1 MIHIPDNQVEAAGR
15 EVLGPSHSP
24 ERRISLSSHDGHNGA
39 RSAEH
44 VHLGAA
50 VAELRA
56 LHGLS
61 QAEVADR
68 AEIRRSHLAAI
79 ERGEVDPT
87 FVTLVRIVRAI
98 PAPLAELF
106 ELFER
111 RRDAA
116 AES

>member
-1 MIHIPDNQVEAAGR
+1 MIHIPDKQAESARRDDSATHPTEAK
-15 EVLGPSHSP
+15 VP
-24 ERRISLSSHDGHNGA
+24 LSSHDAPNDA
-39 RSAEH
+39 RSPEH
-44 VHLGAA
+44 RHLGAA
-50 VAELRA
+50 VAELRE

-68 AEIRRSHLAAI
+68 AQLKRSHLAAI

-98 PAPLAELF
+98 PAPLAQLF

-116 AES
+116 DE

>member
-1 MIHIPDNQVEAAGR
+1 
-15 EVLGPSHSP
+15 
-24 ERRISLSSHDGHNGA
+24 LSSHDGRNGA
-39 RSAEH
+39 RSPEH
-44 VHLGAA
+44 RHLGAA
-50 VAELRA
+50 VAELRE
-56 LHGLS
+56 LRGLT

-68 AEIRRSHLAAI
+68 AELRRSHLAAI

-111 RRDAA
+111 RRDGAPGG
-116 AES
+116 

>member
-1 MIHIPDNQVEAAGR
+1 V
-15 EVLGPSHSP
+15 
-24 ERRISLSSHDGHNGA
+24 SSQDGHIGA
-39 RSAEH
+39 RSLEH
-44 VHLGAA
+44 LHLGAA
-50 VAELRA
+50 VAELRE

-68 AEIRRSHLAAI
+68 ADLRRSHLAAI
-79 ERGEVDPT
+79 ERGQVDPT

-116 AES
+116 GDG